1 MAQSPIK
8 EQEEV
13 SSEAVNK
20 EPQVAVVEE
29 AIPSALVTPVAV
41 PAEVG
46 GEAPVQ
52 REQPRIDTSFATEF
66 PEEIMEAGF
75 IGSAPLS
82 IKRTQSSNKELSKIS
97 AATLEIDSLLVEQD
111 LESGSDNYLDQ
122 TYAKI
127 QDELDKFVFDSANQS
142 IVEAQTPDEVV
153 GILQQLKEEG
163 KTTVN
168 LSTLRTY
175 ALSKMENIA
184 PERMGYVAQH
194 VARNIVFAQEIQKR
208 STELSAGTSFLSVL
222 GDVGEY
228 FLPTGTVSE
237 QLVKYKNSIPE
248 ALDAIKNAPP
258 EKQIEMLNAIMDG
271 WESQETLLIENNNS
285 LMTLGQFESLRTA
298 VLQGG
303 LDVID
308 GKTDSEIAQYLETGL
323 DAGFGLMGAKGVF
336 KSVESLFGYLSK
348 RVFASDSVEINPRLM
363 AQLFDPNIKSKNTIK
378 EDQAFW
384 NSEPQF
390 VDRRIE
396 LKQAAST
403 KNTRLYKKTLDAEKK
418 ALSAKE
424 AAILNSQT
432 NNTEARVLA
441 KEKKIKF
448 KAALKEVQNK
458 QSELLAE
465 VQKRQGVVDVQLS
478 KFKDAAGA
486 ESELSRVNQFI
497 KDGRL
502 KEEDLL
508 QSTGEVTVV
517 LGTRTNSHIIDTE
530 YLENPVSKLVVEQE
544 GGLKK
549 IVEDTGLSKEDIA
562 SRQVFTPTP
571 ETSLG
576 FTNMLDN
583 LTSMNELILADKTV
597 TNIGMQRARAL
608 EKQAGTS
615 LTVQDSATGFKFN
628 PNNNEESLGTFT
640 FLLGDGS
647 KGFESAEDA
656 LDSAKI
662 GLNGFDVKI
671 VQQDGKWYAE
681 TSIEHK
687 FDPDNDVGGLY
698 LDPNKATGPMGRL
711 LLNPLRI
718 LGEDVLK
725 GLFALKGKNRST
737 VQKLEDRFK
746 NSVRKL
752 NAKQGLS
759 LSKILEKGDSESL
772 DWTTRASFRE
782 ATGEADT
789 KVWESYRAIRDVY
802 EDVYQIRNKVF
813 HQKLNSKNTKFIDDG
828 EDGNLGTI
836 LDPKKDIDTEDGLVW
851 DIETKRLIPATPDDG
866 FNYVK
871 LTNPVDGGEGIGF
884 RSVVRVK
891 PEKISKLP
899 ENVLN
904 KRAGHIDR
912 FYRETGWLV
921 KTLGTKTVDG
931 KEVPSNSI
939 THIVSSEKQAK
950 KIAER
955 EGGVAI
961 RSRENDDIDG
971 IFGSDADVQFSY
983 GSSHTKKR
991 GEQLKGSDGLNAPI
1005 LNAFETMGKSIT
1017 STQSALDYNML
1028 KSVETRFFNEFDD
1041 MLVKD
1046 KGQVSFSPNAG
1057 SMIRKQSDEEVLFSD
1072 KRLND
1077 FKNWHGYLKTL
1088 RTHTNGEA
1096 YKAVDKAISPVFDP
1110 ILGLV
1115 GKGTD
1120 TQAAVMELKGLVS
1133 NLFVV
1138 LNPLYQVPQNMA
1150 IGLYIAGTKGT
1161 SGFKSVLQL
1170 PALIAARSTGNY
1182 RLLTSLVGGDEK
1194 LARELVQE
1202 LDNNG
1207 LVDAIGRS
1215 NDFLDMARGNL
1226 DVGATSV
1233 VKSGINKVKRKT
1245 TGLIYNAAKG
1255 SQEASLAAM
1264 NMMSYLTE
1272 FNTLMKA
1279 GKKFDGK
1286 GKAEISFQAQKN
1298 VQTQNS
1304 LDMFKYQDN
1313 SSLLSVPLQFFQHVN
1328 KLFLDIIVD
1337 PQYRV
1342 ITGAVETI
1350 IKREI
1355 NSGRSIGREA
1365 GAYSSTYAKALTTT
1379 MLTYATFGMQG
1390 GLGMSMGSEVESKL
1404 RKEFPDLADVPV
1416 FEIMMNGV
1424 INETFN
1430 STVQHFGGKGA
1441 IDITATYG
1449 PAAFLDMVKS
1459 FMLDGFPSFNVLGV
1473 SGAAIGTIFESAA
1486 SIQALA
1492 RAPNIDT
1499 FDKAT
1504 MIASEILEP
1513 ISGYRNIEKALIG
1526 YLFQEL
1532 PFAKSLTSGMKIEKI
1547 EAVML
1552 AGNVQPA
1559 LVTDYFNG
1567 SSFDKKNEGI
1577 FSLMNDKKT
1586 AIRNAETMLQ
1596 AMTRDMAYHE
1606 LRGTLNLAKGNE
1618 LLEKWSTAAKTIS
1631 NPRFEDEI
1639 SKAFAQSALTSGS
1652 STYNQYFRPYEISG
1666 QINNRAEGLRIL
1678 AQKQQSPEFKALA
1691 EAAVETAEIT
1701 DTMQK
1706 ILEDRE

>member
-1 MAQSPIK
+1 M
-8 EQEEV
+8 
-13 SSEAVNK
+13 
-20 EPQVAVVEE
+20 
-29 AIPSALVTPVAV
+29 
-41 PAEVG
+41 
-46 GEAPVQ
+46 
-52 REQPRIDTSFATEF
+52 
-66 PEEIMEAGF
+66 
-75 IGSAPLS
+75 
-82 IKRTQSSNKELSKIS
+82 
-97 AATLEIDSLLVEQD
+97 
-111 LESGSDNYLDQ
+111 
-122 TYAKI
+122 
-127 QDELDKFVFDSANQS
+127 
-142 IVEAQTPDEVV
+142 
-153 GILQQLKEEG
+153 
-163 KTTVN
+163 
-168 LSTLRTY
+168 
-175 ALSKMENIA
+175 
-184 PERMGYVAQH
+184 
-194 VARNIVFAQEIQKR
+194 
-208 STELSAGTSFLSVL
+208 
-222 GDVGEY
+222 
-228 FLPTGTVSE
+228 
-237 QLVKYKNSIPE
+237 
-248 ALDAIKNAPP
+248 
-258 EKQIEMLNAIMDG
+258 
-271 WESQETLLIENNNS
+271 
-285 LMTLGQFESLRTA
+285 
-298 VLQGG
+298 
-303 LDVID
+303 
-308 GKTDSEIAQYLETGL
+308 
-323 DAGFGLMGAKGVF
+323 
-336 KSVESLFGYLSK
+336 
-348 RVFASDSVEINPRLM
+348 
-363 AQLFDPNIKSKNTIK
+363 
-378 EDQAFW
+378 
-384 NSEPQF
+384 
-390 VDRRIE
+390 
-396 LKQAAST
+396 
-403 KNTRLYKKTLDAEKK
+403 
-418 ALSAKE
+418 
-424 AAILNSQT
+424 
-432 NNTEARVLA
+432 
-441 KEKKIKF
+441 
-448 KAALKEVQNK
+448 
-458 QSELLAE
+458 
-465 VQKRQGVVDVQLS
+465 
-478 KFKDAAGA
+478 
-486 ESELSRVNQFI
+486 
-497 KDGRL
+497 
-502 KEEDLL
+502 
-508 QSTGEVTVV
+508 
-517 LGTRTNSHIIDTE
+517 
-530 YLENPVSKLVVEQE
+530 
-544 GGLKK
+544 
-549 IVEDTGLSKEDIA
+549 
-562 SRQVFTPTP
+562 
-571 ETSLG
+571 
-576 FTNMLDN
+576 
-583 LTSMNELILADKTV
+583 
-597 TNIGMQRARAL
+597 
-608 EKQAGTS
+608 
-615 LTVQDSATGFKFN
+615 
-628 PNNNEESLGTFT
+628 
-640 FLLGDGS
+640 
-647 KGFESAEDA
+647 
-656 LDSAKI
+656 DSAKI
-662 GLNGFDVKI
+662 GLSGFDVKI
-671 VQQDGKWYAE
+671 VQKDGKWYAE
-681 TSIEHK
+681 TSMEHK

-698 LDPNKATGPMGRL
+698 LDPNKAVGPIGRM

-718 LGEDVLK
+718 LGDDVMK
-725 GLFALKGKNRST
+725 GLFALKGKHRST
-737 VQKLEDRFK
+737 VQKLENRFK
-746 NSVRKL
+746 DSGRGL
-752 NAKQGLS
+752 GAKQVLS
-759 LSKILEKGDSESL
+759 LSKILEKGDSESVA
-772 DWTTRASFRE
+772 WTTRASFRK
-782 ATGEADT
+782 ATGEQGD
-789 KVWESYRAIRDVY
+789 KVWEAYRVIRDVY

-813 HQKLNSKNTKFIDDG
+813 HQKLNAKNTKFIDDG
-828 EDGNLGTI
+828 EDGNLGVI
-836 LDPKKDIDTEDGLVW
+836 LNPKKDIDTADGLVW

-866 FNYVK
+866 FNYVR
-871 LTNPVDGGEGIGF
+871 LTNAVDGGEGVGF

-931 KEVPSNSI
+931 KEVPDNSI
-939 THIVSSEKQAK
+939 THIVSSQKEAK

-971 IFGSDADVQFSY
+971 IFGSDNDVQFSY

-991 GEQLKGSDGLNAPI
+991 GEQLKGSDGLNAPV

-1046 KGQVSFSPNAG
+1046 RGQVSFSSNAG
-1057 SMIRKQSDEEVLFSD
+1057 SMIRKQSDDEVLFSD

-1194 LARELVQE
+1194 LARELVAE
-1202 LDNNG
+1202 LDSNG

-1226 DVGATSV
+1226 DVGATT
-1233 VKSGINKVKRKT
+1233 KTRSGINAVKRKT
-1245 TGLIYNAAKG
+1245 TGLAYNAARG

-1272 FNTLMKA
+1272 FNTLLKA

-1286 GKAEISFQAQKN
+1286 GKAEVSFQAQKN

-1342 ITGAVETI
+1342 ITGAVESI

-1390 GLGMSMGSEVESKL
+1390 GLGMSLGSEVESKL

-1430 STVQHFGGKGA
+1430 STVEHFGGKGA
-1441 IDITATYG
+1441 IDITTTYG

-1486 SIQALA
+1486 SIQAIA
-1492 RAPNIDT
+1492 RVPNIDT

-1504 MIASEILEP
+1504 MMASEVMEP
-1513 ISGYRNIEKALIG
+1513 ISGYKNIEKAVIG

-1532 PFAKSLTSGMKIEKI
+1532 PYARSLTSGMKIEKI
-1547 EAVML
+1547 EAIML
-1552 AGNVQPA
+1552 AANIQPA

-1577 FSLMNDKKT
+1577 FSLMNDEKT

-1596 AMTRDMAYHE
+1596 AMTRDMAYHK
-1606 LRGTLNLAKGNE
+1606 LRGTLDLAKGNE
-1618 LLEKWSTAAKTIS
+1618 LLEKWSTAAKAIS
-1631 NPRFEDEI
+1631 NPKFEDEI
-1639 SKAFAQSALTSGS
+1639 AKAFAQNALTSGS
-1652 STYNQYFRPYEISG
+1652 STYKQYLRPYETSG
-1666 QINNRAEGLRIL
+1666 QIDNRAEGLKIL
-1678 AQKQQSPEFKALA
+1678 AQKAQSPESKALF
-1691 EAAVETAEIT
+1691 EAAVKTAELT
-1701 DTMQK
+1701 DSMQK

>member
-1 MAQSPIK
+1 MAEPIVQ
-8 EQEEV
+8 EQEELLNV
-13 SSEAVNK
+13 APVEAPK
-20 EPQVAVVEE
+20 APVVEQT
-29 AIPSALVTPVAV
+29 IP
-41 PAEVG
+41 
-46 GEAPVQ
+46 APVV
-52 REQPRIDTSFATEF
+52 DTSFATNFQED
-66 PEEIMEAGF
+66 IQEAGY
-75 IGSAPLS
+75 IGSAGIS
-82 IKRTQSSNKELSKIS
+82 VQRTDSSNKELSKLS
-97 AATLEIDSLLVEQD
+97 AVTLEIDSLLIEQD
-111 LESGSDNYLDQ
+111 LESGSDDYLNQ

-127 QDELDKFVFDSANQS
+127 QEEMDKFVFDRANQS
-142 IVEAQTPDEVV
+142 IVDAQTPDEVV
-153 GILQQLKEEG
+153 TILEQIKAEG

-168 LSTLRTY
+168 LGTLRTY
-175 ALSKMENIA
+175 ALSKLETIN
-184 PERMGYVAQH
+184 PDRMGYVAQH

-208 STELSAGTSFLSVL
+208 STELSAATPFLSMM

-237 QLVKYKNSIPE
+237 QMVKYKNSIPE
-248 ALDAIKNAPP
+248 ALTAIKRAPP
-258 EKQIEMLNAIMDG
+258 EKQIEMLNALMDG
-271 WESQETLLIENNNS
+271 WEEQETLLIENNNS
-285 LMTLGQFESLRTA
+285 LMTLGQFDALRKA

-308 GKTDSEIAQYLETGL
+308 GRTDSEIEQYLETGL
-323 DAGFGLMGAKGVF
+323 DAGLSLMGAKGVF
-336 KSVESLFGYLSK
+336 KSVESVFGFLSK
-348 RVFASDSVEINPRLM
+348 RVFASDSVEIDPRLM
-363 AQLFDPNIKSKNTIK
+363 AQLFDPNISNPNTM
-378 EDQAFW
+378 QV
-384 NSEPQF
+384 PTTT
-390 VDRRIE
+390 RI
-396 LKQAAST
+396 
-403 KNTRLYKKTLDAEKK
+403 
-418 ALSAKE
+418 
-424 AAILNSQT
+424 
-432 NNTEARVLA
+432 
-441 KEKKIKF
+441 
-448 KAALKEVQNK
+448 
-458 QSELLAE
+458 
-465 VQKRQGVVDVQLS
+465 
-478 KFKDAAGA
+478 
-486 ESELSRVNQFI
+486 
-497 KDGRL
+497 
-502 KEEDLL
+502 
-508 QSTGEVTVV
+508 
-517 LGTRTNSHIIDTE
+517 NSHTIDTE
-530 YLENPVSKLVVEQE
+530 YLETPVSKLKVEQE
-544 GGLKK
+544 GGLQK
-549 IVEDTGLSKEDIA
+549 IVEDTGMSKEDVA
-562 SRQVFTPTP
+562 SRQVFTPT
-571 ETSLG
+571 EDTSIG
-576 FTNMLDN
+576 FPNMLDN
-583 LTSMNELILADKTV
+583 ITSMNELILADKSV
-597 TNIGMQRARAL
+597 TNIGMQRARTL
-608 EKQAGTS
+608 ETQAGTS
-615 LTVQDSATGFKFN
+615 LTVQDSATGFKGIDFKFN
-628 PNNNEESLGTFT
+628 DNEDSLGTFT
-640 FLLGDGS
+640 FLLGDGT
-647 KGFESAEDA
+647 KGFDTAEDA
-656 LDSAKI
+656 LSASKV
-662 GLNGFDVKI
+662 GLAGMDAKI
-671 VQQDGKWYAE
+671 VQKDGKWYAE

-698 LDPNKATGPMGRL
+698 LDPNKATGPIGRM

-718 LGEDVLK
+718 LGDDVMK

-752 NAKQGLS
+752 GAKQGLS
-759 LSKILEKGDSESL
+759 LSKILEKGDSYVSPSGKSGIE
-772 DWTTRASFRE
+772 WTTRASFRK
-782 ATGEADT
+782 ATGEQDN
-789 KVWESYRAIRDVY
+789 KVWEAYRAIRDVY

-836 LDPKKDIDTEDGLVW
+836 LDPKKDIDTADGLVW
-851 DIETKRLIPATPDDG
+851 DMETKRLIPATPDDG

-871 LTNPVDGGEGIGF
+871 LTNAIDGGEGIGF
-884 RSVVRVK
+884 RSVVRIK
-891 PEKISKLP
+891 PEKISRLP

-939 THIVSSEKQAK
+939 THIVSSQKEAK
-950 KIAER
+950 KIAEQ

-971 IFGSDADVQFSY
+971 IFGSDNDVQFSY

-991 GEQLKGSDGLNAPI
+991 GEQLKGSDGLNAPV

-1046 KGQVSFSPNAG
+1046 RGQVSFSPRAG
-1057 SMIRKQSDEEVLFSD
+1057 SMIRKQKDDEVLFSD

-1096 YKAVDKAISPVFDP
+1096 YKAVDSAISPVFDP
-1110 ILGLV
+1110 ILGLI

-1150 IGLYIAGTKGT
+1150 IGIYIAGTKGT

-1194 LARELVQE
+1194 LARELVKE

-1226 DVGATSV
+1226 DVGATNV
-1233 VKSGINKVKRKT
+1233 VKSGINAVKRKT
-1245 TGLIYNAAKG
+1245 TGLAYNAARG

-1355 NSGRSIGREA
+1355 NSGRSIGKEA

-1390 GLGMSMGSEVESKL
+1390 GLGQSLGSEVEAKL
-1404 RKEFPDLADVPV
+1404 RKAFPDLADTPV
-1416 FEIMMNGV
+1416 FEIMMNGA

-1430 STVQHFGGKGA
+1430 STVEHLGGKGA

-1473 SGAAIGTIFESAA
+1473 SGAAVGTIFESAT
-1486 SIQALA
+1486 SINAL
-1492 RAPNIDT
+1492 RKAPNIDT

-1504 MIASEILEP
+1504 MMASEVMEP
-1513 ISGYRNIEKALIG
+1513 ISGYRNIEKAVIG

-1532 PFAKSLTSGMKIEKI
+1532 PFAKSLSSGMKIEKI
-1547 EAVML
+1547 EAIML
-1552 AGNVQPA
+1552 AANIQPA

-1577 FSLMNDKKT
+1577 FSLMNDEKT
-1586 AIRNAETMLQ
+1586 ALRNAETMLQ
-1596 AMTRDMAYHE
+1596 AMVRDMSYHK
-1606 LRGTLNLAKGNE
+1606 LRGTLDLAKGNE
-1618 LLEKWSTAAKTIS
+1618 LLEKWSTAAKAIS
-1631 NPRFEDEI
+1631 NPKYEDEI
-1639 SKAFAQSALTSGS
+1639 AKAFAQNALTSGS
-1652 STYNQYFRPYEISG
+1652 STYEQYLRPYETSG
-1666 QINNRAEGLRIL
+1666 QIDNRAEGLRLL
-1678 AQKQQSPEFKALA
+1678 AQKAQSPESQALFDAALKVA
-1691 EAAVETAEIT
+1691 EST
-1701 DTMQK
+1701 DSMQK
-1706 ILEDRE
+1706 ILEDKE

>member
-1 MAQSPIK
+1 MAEPTVEEQASLVAF
-8 EQEEV
+8 QEEGV
-13 SSEAVNK
+13 ASNSAPLQKADVDNLASMDKQKVDAESKVASRIQEMNSRGITKEDFLASVASSDMTGFDQESINEIARGLNAK
-20 EPQVAVVEE
+20 A
-29 AIPSALVTPVAV
+29 
-41 PAEVG
+41 PAKP
-46 GEAPVQ
+46 ASLAD
-52 REQPRIDTSFATEF
+52 ISFATDF
-66 PEEIMEAGF
+66 PEEISEAGY
-75 IGSAPLS
+75 IGNAPLS
-82 IKRTQSSNKELSKIS
+82 IMRTQGSNKELSQLS
-97 AATLEIDSLLVEQD
+97 AVTLEIDSLLIEQD
-111 LESGSDNYLDQ
+111 LESGSDSYLDQ
-122 TYAKI
+122 TYLKI
-127 QDELDKFVFDSANQS
+127 QEELDKFVFDRANQS
-142 IVEAQTPDEVV
+142 IVEAQTPEEVV
-153 GILQQLKEEG
+153 GILEQLKSEG

-175 ALSKMENIA
+175 ALSKMESIEPA
-184 PERMGYVAQH
+184 RMGYVAQH
-194 VARNIVFAQEIQKR
+194 VARNIIFAQEIQKR
-208 STELSAGTSFLSVL
+208 STELSAATPFLSML
-222 GDVGEY
+222 ADGSE
-228 FLPTGTVSE
+228 FFSPTAFISD
-237 QLVKYKNSIPE
+237 QLVKYKTSIPE
-248 ALDAIKNAPP
+248 ALSAIKNSPP
-258 EKQIEMLNAIMDG
+258 EKQIEMLNALMDG
-271 WESQETLLIENNNS
+271 WEEQETLLIENNNS
-285 LMTLGQFESLRTA
+285 LMTLGQFESLRNA

-308 GKTDSEIAQYLETGL
+308 GRTDSEIEQYLETTLDVGL
-323 DAGFGLMGAKGVF
+323 SAMGAKGAF
-336 KSVESLFGYLSK
+336 KSIESLFGYLTK
-348 RVFASDSVEINPRLM
+348 RVFASDDVEIDPRLM
-363 AQLFDPNIKSKNTIK
+363 AQLFDPNIPSPNTLK
-378 EDQAFW
+378 V
-384 NSEPQF
+384 PTTT
-390 VDRRIE
+390 RI
-396 LKQAAST
+396 
-403 KNTRLYKKTLDAEKK
+403 
-418 ALSAKE
+418 
-424 AAILNSQT
+424 
-432 NNTEARVLA
+432 
-441 KEKKIKF
+441 
-448 KAALKEVQNK
+448 
-458 QSELLAE
+458 
-465 VQKRQGVVDVQLS
+465 
-478 KFKDAAGA
+478 
-486 ESELSRVNQFI
+486 
-497 KDGRL
+497 
-502 KEEDLL
+502 
-508 QSTGEVTVV
+508 
-517 LGTRTNSHIIDTE
+517 NSHTVDTE
-530 YLENPVSKLVVEQE
+530 YLENPVSKLKAEQE
-544 GGLKK
+544 GGLQK

-562 SRQVFTPTP
+562 SRQVFTPT
-571 ETSLG
+571 EDTSLG
-576 FTNMLDN
+576 FPNMLNN
-583 LTSMNELILADKTV
+583 LTSMNELILADKSI

-608 EKQAGTS
+608 ETQAGTS
-615 LTVQDSATGFKFN
+615 LTVQDSATGFKGIDFKVN
-628 PNNNEESLGTFT
+628 DNEESLGTFT
-640 FLLGDGS
+640 FLLGDGA
-647 KGFESAEDA
+647 KGFDSAEA
-656 LDSAKI
+656 AMDSAKI

-671 VQQDGKWYAE
+671 VQQDGKWYAQ

-698 LDPNKATGPMGRL
+698 LDPNKATGPIGRL

-718 LGEDVLK
+718 LGDDVMK

-746 NSVRKL
+746 GSVRKL
-752 NAKQGLS
+752 NAKEGLS
-759 LSKILEKGDSESL
+759 LSKILEQGDSESL
-772 DWTTRASFRE
+772 EWTTRASFRK
-782 ATGEADT
+782 ATGEQGD

-813 HQKLNSKNTKFIDDG
+813 HQKLNSNNTKFIDDG
-828 EDGNLGTI
+828 VDGNLGTV
-836 LDPKKDIDTEDGLVW
+836 LNPKQVGKGKDIDTADGLVW
-851 DIETKRLIPATPDDG
+851 DMETKRLIPVTPDDG

-871 LTNPVDGGEGIGF
+871 LTNAIDAGEGIGF
-884 RSVVRVK
+884 RSIVRIK

-904 KRAGHIDR
+904 RRAGHIDR

-921 KTLGTKTVDG
+921 KTLSTKTVDG
-931 KEVPSNSI
+931 KEVSSNSI
-939 THIVSSEKQAK
+939 THIVSSQKEAK
-950 KIAER
+950 KIAEQ
-955 EGGVAI
+955 EGGVAV

-971 IFGSDADVQFSY
+971 IFGSDSDVQFSY

-991 GEQLKGSDGLNAPI
+991 GEQLQGSDGVHAPI

-1046 KGQVSFSPNAG
+1046 NGRVSFSPRAG
-1057 SMIRKQSDEEVLFSD
+1057 SMIRKQSDDEVLFSD

-1096 YKAVDKAISPVFDP
+1096 YKAVDRAISPVFDP
-1110 ILGLV
+1110 ILGLI

-1120 TQAAVMELKGLVS
+1120 TQSAVMELKGLVS

-1150 IGLYIAGTKGT
+1150 IGIYIAGTKGT

-1170 PALIAARSTGNY
+1170 PALLAARSSGNY

-1226 DVGATSV
+1226 DVGATTKV
-1233 VKSGINKVKRKT
+1233 RSGINAVKRKT
-1245 TGLIYNAAKG
+1245 TGLAYDAARG

-1286 GKAEISFQAQKN
+1286 GKAEVSFQAQKN

-1355 NSGRSIGREA
+1355 SSGRSIGREA

-1390 GLGMSMGSEVESKL
+1390 GLGQSLGSEAEAKI
-1404 RKEFPDLADVPV
+1404 RKEFPDLADVPI
-1416 FEIMMNGV
+1416 FEIMMNGA

-1430 STVQHFGGKGA
+1430 STVEHLGGKGA
-1441 IDITATYG
+1441 IDITSTYG

-1459 FMLDGFPSFNVLGV
+1459 FMLDSFPSFNVLGV
-1473 SGAAIGTIFESAA
+1473 SGAAVGTIFESVA
-1486 SIQALA
+1486 SINAL
-1492 RAPNIDT
+1492 RKAPNIDT

-1504 MIASEILEP
+1504 MMASEVMEP
-1513 ISGYRNIEKALIG
+1513 ISGYKNIEKAVIG

-1532 PFAKSLTSGMKIEKI
+1532 PYARSLSSGMKIERI
-1547 EAVML
+1547 EAIML
-1552 AGNVQPA
+1552 AANIQPA

-1577 FSLMNDKKT
+1577 FSIMNDEKT
-1586 AIRNAETMLQ
+1586 AVRNAETMLQ
-1596 AMTRDMAYHE
+1596 AMARDMAYHK
-1606 LRGTLNLAKGNE
+1606 LRGTLDLAKGNE
-1618 LLEKWSTAAKTIS
+1618 LLEKWSTAAKAIS
-1631 NPRFEDEI
+1631 NPKFKDEI
-1639 SKAFAQSALTSGS
+1639 AKAFAQNALTSGS
-1652 STYNQYFRPYEISG
+1652 STYEQYIRPYAVGG
-1666 QINNRAEGLRIL
+1666 QINNRAEGLRLL
-1678 AQKQQSPEFKALA
+1678 AQKAQSPESKALFESALQIA
-1691 EAAVETAEIT
+1691 EST
-1701 DTMQK
+1701 DSMQK
-1706 ILEDRE
+1706 ILEDKE

>member
-1 MAQSPIK
+1 MAEPIVP
-8 EQEEV
+8 EIVEAEV
-13 SSEAVNK
+13 VAPVEAV
-20 EPQVAVVEE
+20 
-29 AIPSALVTPVAV
+29 
-41 PAEVG
+41 
-46 GEAPVQ
+46 EAPVV
-52 REQPRIDTSFATEF
+52 EAPVKPTPLTDTSFATNF
-66 PEEIMEAGF
+66 PEEISEAGY
-75 IGSAPLS
+75 IGNAPLS
-82 IKRTQSSNKELSKIS
+82 VMRTQSSNKELSRLS
-97 AATLEIDSLLVEQD
+97 GVTLEIDSLLIEQD
-111 LESGSDNYLDQ
+111 LESGSDSYLNQ

-127 QDELDKFVFDSANQS
+127 QEEMDKFVFDKANQS
-142 IVEAQTPDEVV
+142 IVEAQTPEEVV
-153 GILQQLKEEG
+153 GILEQLKAEG

-175 ALSKMENIA
+175 ALSKLETIN

-194 VARNIVFAQEIQKR
+194 VARRIVLAQEIQKR
-208 STELSAGTSFLSVL
+208 STELSAGTSFLQTL
-222 GDVGEY
+222 GNLAE
-228 FLPTGTVSE
+228 FASPTGTISD
-237 QLVKYKNSIPE
+237 QLAKYKTSIPE
-248 ALDAIKNAPP
+248 ALSAINNAPP
-258 EKQIEMLNAIMDG
+258 EKQREALTNLLDG
-271 WESQETLLIENNNS
+271 WEEQETFLIENNNS
-285 LMTLGQFESLRTA
+285 LMTLNQFESLRNA
-298 VLQGG
+298 ILQGG

-308 GKTDSEIAQYLETGL
+308 GKTDSEIEQYLETGL
-323 DAGFGLMGAKGVF
+323 DIGLSLTGVKGALE
-336 KSVESLFGYLSK
+336 SVQSLFGYLSK
-348 RVFASDSVEINPRLM
+348 RVFASDSVEIDTRLM
-363 AQLFDPNIKSKNTIK
+363 AQLFDPNISSKNTIN
-378 EDQAFW
+378 ESQAFW
-384 NSEPQF
+384 NKEPQF
-390 VDRRIE
+390 IDRRVD
-396 LKQAAST
+396 LAQAAST
-403 KNTRLYKKTLDAEKK
+403 KNTRLYRKTLEAEKK
-418 ALSAKE
+418 ALGAKE
-424 AAILNSQT
+424 SAILNSQT
-432 NNTEARVLA
+432 NNTEARALS

-448 KAALKEVQNK
+448 KAALKEVQDN
-458 QSELLAE
+458 QSRQLAE
-465 VQKRQGVVDVQLS
+465 VQNRQGTVNTQIRRFDS
-478 KFKDAAGA
+478 AASA
-486 ESELSRVNQFI
+486 ESELSRVNQFV

-502 KEEDLL
+502 DVEDLL
-508 QSTGEVTVV
+508 QDTGEVRVV
-517 LGTRTNSHIIDTE
+517 LGTRTNSHIVDTE
-530 YLENPVSKLVVEQE
+530 YLENPVSKLKIEQE
-544 GGLKK
+544 GGLQK
-549 IVEDTGLSKEDIA
+549 IVEDTGMSKEDIA
-562 SRQVFTPTP
+562 SRQVFTPT
-571 ETSLG
+571 EDTSLG
-576 FTNMLDN
+576 FPNILDN
-583 LTSMNELILADKTV
+583 LTSMNELILADKSV

-608 EKQAGTS
+608 ETQAGTS

-628 PNNNEESLGTFT
+628 PNDNEESLGTFT
-640 FLLGDGS
+640 FLLGDGA
-647 KGFESAEDA
+647 KGFNSAEEA
-656 LDSAKI
+656 LSSAKV
-662 GLNGFDVKI
+662 GLSGYDVKI
-671 VQQDGKWYAE
+671 VQQDGKWFAE

-698 LDPNKATGPMGRL
+698 LDPNKAVGPIGRM

-718 LGEDVLK
+718 LGDDVMK

-746 NSVRKL
+746 GSVRKL
-752 NAKQGLS
+752 NAKEGLS

-772 DWTTRASFRE
+772 EWTTRASFRK
-782 ATGEADT
+782 ATGEQGN

-836 LDPKKDIDTEDGLVW
+836 LNPKKDIDTEDGLVW
-851 DIETKRLIPATPDDG
+851 DMETKRLIPATPDDG

-871 LTNPVDGGEGIGF
+871 LTNAIDGGEGIGF

-904 KRAGHIDR
+904 RRSGHIDR

-939 THIVSSEKQAK
+939 THIVSSQKEAK
-950 KIAER
+950 KIAEQ
-955 EGGVAI
+955 EGGVAV

-971 IFGSDADVQFSY
+971 IFGSDNDVQFSY

-991 GEQLKGSDGLNAPI
+991 GEQLKGSDGLNAPV

-1017 STQSALDYNML
+1017 STQSALDFNML

-1046 KGQVSFSPNAG
+1046 RGRVSFSPRAG
-1057 SMIRKQSDEEVLFSD
+1057 SMIRKQSDDEVLFSD

-1096 YKAVDKAISPVFDP
+1096 YKAVDSAISPVFDP
-1110 ILGLV
+1110 ILGLI

-1170 PALIAARSTGNY
+1170 PALIAARSSGNY
-1182 RLLTSLVGGDEK
+1182 KLLTSLVGGDEK
-1194 LARELVQE
+1194 LARELVAE
-1202 LDNNG
+1202 LDSNG
-1207 LVDAIGRS
+1207 LVDAVGRS

-1226 DVGATSV
+1226 DVGATTKL
-1233 VKSGINKVKRKT
+1233 KSGINAVKRKT
-1245 TGLIYNAAKG
+1245 TGLAYNAARG

-1272 FNTLMKA
+1272 FNTLIKA

-1286 GKAEISFQAQKN
+1286 GKAEVSFQAQKN

-1355 NSGRSIGREA
+1355 NSGRSVGREA

-1390 GLGMSMGSEVESKL
+1390 GLGMSIGSEVESKL
-1404 RKEFPDLADVPV
+1404 RKQFPDLADVPI
-1416 FEIMMNGV
+1416 FEIMMNGA

-1430 STVQHFGGKGA
+1430 STVEHLGGKGA
-1441 IDITATYG
+1441 IDITSTYG

-1459 FMLDGFPSFNVLGV
+1459 FMLDSFPSFNVLGV
-1473 SGAAIGTIFESAA
+1473 SGAAVGTIFESAA

-1504 MIASEILEP
+1504 MIASEVMEP
-1513 ISGYRNIEKALIG
+1513 ISGYKNIEKAVIG

-1532 PFAKSLTSGMKIEKI
+1532 PYAKSLSSGMKIEKI
-1547 EAVML
+1547 EAIML
-1552 AGNVQPA
+1552 AANIQPA

-1577 FSLMNDKKT
+1577 FSIMNDEKT

-1596 AMTRDMAYHE
+1596 AMSRDMAYHK
-1606 LRGTLNLAKGNE
+1606 LRGTLDLAKGNE

-1631 NPRFEDEI
+1631 SPRFKDEI
-1639 SKAFAQSALTSGS
+1639 AKAFAQSALTSGS
-1652 STYNQYFRPYEISG
+1652 STYEQYIRPYAESG
-1666 QINNRAEGLRIL
+1666 QINNRAEGLRLL
-1678 AQKQQSPEFKALA
+1678 AQKAQSPESKALFESALKIA
-1691 EAAVETAEIT
+1691 EST
-1701 DTMQK
+1701 DSMQK
-1706 ILEDRE
+1706 ILEDKE

>member
-1 MAQSPIK
+1 MIEPIVEDAVTPK
-8 EQEEV
+8 KTKYGVRQDGTAKGEGFFGKLNRPDGAVSTELSFGFESEGEEILAPLLVPTLTEEEV
-13 SSEAVNK
+13 NSLLTSDKVSDAIYDKAIDHAIKRKGEGKNTFWEEGEAVNSFRVQ
-20 EPQVAVVEE
+20 PT
-29 AIPSALVTPVAV
+29 PLV
-41 PAEVG
+41 
-46 GEAPVQ
+46 
-52 REQPRIDTSFATEF
+52 DTSFATDF
-66 PEEIMEAGF
+66 PEDIAEAGY
-75 IGSAPLS
+75 IGEAPLS
-82 IKRTQSSNKELSKIS
+82 VMRTKGSNKELSQLS
-97 AATLEIDSLLVEQD
+97 AVTLEIDSLLVEQD
-111 LESGSDNYLDQ
+111 LESGSDSYLDQ

-127 QDELDKFVFDSANQS
+127 QEEMDKFVFDKANQS
-142 IVEAQTPDEVV
+142 IVEAQTPEEVV
-153 GILQQLKEEG
+153 GILEQLKSEG

-175 ALSKMENIA
+175 ALSKMETIGSD
-184 PERMGYVAQH
+184 RMGYVAQH

-208 STELSAGTSFLSVL
+208 STELSAGTSFLSTL

-228 FLPTGTVSE
+228 FLPTGTASE
-237 QLVKYKNSIPE
+237 QMVKYKDSIPE
-248 ALDAIKNAPP
+248 ALAAIKKASP
-258 EKQIEMLNAIMDG
+258 EKQIEMLHSLMDG
-271 WESQETLLIENNNS
+271 WEAQETLLIENNNS
-285 LMTLGQFESLRTA
+285 LMTLGQFESLRNA

-308 GKTDSEIAQYLETGL
+308 GRTDSEIEQYLETGL
-323 DAGFGLMGAKGVF
+323 DAGLSLMGAKGVF
-336 KSVESLFGYLSK
+336 KSVESVFGFLSK
-348 RVFASDSVEINPRLM
+348 RVFSSDSVEVDPRLM
-363 AQLFDPNIKSKNTIK
+363 AQLFDPNISSPNTM
-378 EDQAFW
+378 QV
-384 NSEPQF
+384 PTTT
-390 VDRRIE
+390 RI
-396 LKQAAST
+396 
-403 KNTRLYKKTLDAEKK
+403 
-418 ALSAKE
+418 
-424 AAILNSQT
+424 
-432 NNTEARVLA
+432 
-441 KEKKIKF
+441 
-448 KAALKEVQNK
+448 
-458 QSELLAE
+458 
-465 VQKRQGVVDVQLS
+465 
-478 KFKDAAGA
+478 
-486 ESELSRVNQFI
+486 
-497 KDGRL
+497 
-502 KEEDLL
+502 
-508 QSTGEVTVV
+508 
-517 LGTRTNSHIIDTE
+517 NSHTVDTE
-530 YLENPVSKLVVEQE
+530 YLETPVSKLKVEQE

-549 IVEDTGLSKEDIA
+549 IVEDTGMSKEDIA
-562 SRQVFTPTP
+562 SRQVFTPT
-571 ETSLG
+571 EDTSMG
-576 FTNMLDN
+576 FPNLLDN
-583 LTSMNELILADKTV
+583 LTSMNELILADKSI
-597 TNIGMQRARAL
+597 TNIGMQRARTL
-608 EKQAGTS
+608 ETQAGTS
-615 LTVQDSATGFKFN
+615 LTVQDSATGFKGIDFKFN
-628 PNNNEESLGTFT
+628 DNEDSLGTFT
-640 FLLGDGS
+640 FLLGDGA
-647 KGFESAEDA
+647 KGFDSAEA
-656 LDSAKI
+656 AMDSAKI
-662 GLNGFDVKI
+662 GLSGFDVKV
-671 VQQDGKWYAE
+671 VQKDGKWYAE
-681 TSIEHK
+681 TSMEHK

-698 LDPNKATGPMGRL
+698 LDPNKAVGPIGRM

-718 LGEDVLK
+718 LGDDVMK

-746 NSVRKL
+746 GGVRKL

-759 LSKILEKGDSESL
+759 LSKILEKGDSASL
-772 DWTTRASFRE
+772 AWTTRASFRK
-782 ATGEADT
+782 ATGEQDG
-789 KVWESYRAIRDVY
+789 KVWEAYRVIRDVY

-813 HQKLNSKNTKFIDDG
+813 HQKLNAKNTKFIDDG
-828 EDGNLGTI
+828 GDGNLGVI
-836 LDPKKDIDTEDGLVW
+836 LNPKKDIDTADGLVW
-851 DIETKRLIPATPDDG
+851 DIETKRLIPATLDDG
-866 FNYVK
+866 FNYVR
-871 LTNPVDGGEGIGF
+871 LTNAVDGGEGVGF

-931 KEVPSNSI
+931 KEVPDNSI
-939 THIVSSEKQAK
+939 THIVSSQKEAK

-971 IFGSDADVQFSY
+971 IFGSDNDVQFSY

-991 GEQLKGSDGLNAPI
+991 GEQLKGSDGLNAPV

-1046 KGQVSFSPNAG
+1046 RGQVSFSSNAG
-1057 SMIRKQSDEEVLFSD
+1057 SMIRKQSDDEVLFSD

-1110 ILGLV
+1110 ILNAI
-1115 GKGTD
+1115 GKIPFTEKRYIDKRGTD

-1194 LARELVQE
+1194 LARELVAE
-1202 LDNNG
+1202 LDSNG

-1226 DVGATSV
+1226 DVGATTKV
-1233 VKSGINKVKRKT
+1233 RSGIEAVKRKT
-1245 TGLIYNAAKG
+1245 TGLAYNAARG

-1272 FNTLMKA
+1272 FNTLLKA

-1286 GKAEISFQAQKN
+1286 GKAEVSFQAQKN

-1342 ITGAVETI
+1342 ITGAVESI

-1390 GLGMSMGSEVESKL
+1390 GLGMSLGSEVESKL

-1430 STVQHFGGKGA
+1430 STVEHFGGKGA
-1441 IDITATYG
+1441 IDITTTYG

-1492 RAPNIDT
+1492 RTPNIDT

-1504 MIASEILEP
+1504 MIASEIMEP
-1513 ISGYRNIEKALIG
+1513 ISGYKNIEKAVIG

-1532 PFAKSLTSGMKIEKI
+1532 PYARSLTSGMKIEKI

-1552 AGNVQPA
+1552 AANIQPA

-1567 SSFDKKNEGI
+1567 SSFDKKNAGI
-1577 FSLMNDKKT
+1577 FSFMNDEKT

-1596 AMTRDMAYHE
+1596 AMTRDMAYHK
-1606 LRGTLNLAKGNE
+1606 LRGTLDLAKGNE

-1631 NPRFEDEI
+1631 NPKFEDAI
-1639 SKAFAQSALTSGS
+1639 SKAFAQNALTSGS

-1666 QINNRAEGLRIL
+1666 QIGNTAEGFRIL
-1678 AQKQQSPEFKALA
+1678 AQKAQSPEFKALA
-1691 EAAVETAEIT
+1691 EAAVKTAEST
-1701 DTMQK
+1701 DSMQK

>member
-1 MAQSPIK
+1 MAEPTVPEIVEDVAPI
-8 EQEEV
+8 
-13 SSEAVNK
+13 EAV
-20 EPQVAVVEE
+20 EVA
-29 AIPSALVTPVAV
+29 PTPVAEQSKN
-41 PAEVG
+41 PAPL
-46 GEAPVQ
+46 A
-52 REQPRIDTSFATEF
+52 DTSFATNF
-66 PEEIMEAGF
+66 PEEISEAGY
-75 IGSAPLS
+75 IGNAPLS
-82 IKRTQSSNKELSKIS
+82 VMRTKGSNKELSKLS
-97 AATLEIDSLLVEQD
+97 AVTLEIDSLLIEQD
-111 LESGSDNYLDQ
+111 LESGDDNYLDQ

-127 QDELDKFVFDSANQS
+127 QEEMDKFVFDRANQS
-142 IVEAQTPDEVV
+142 IVEAQTPEEVV
-153 GILQQLKEEG
+153 GILEQLKAEG

-168 LSTLRTY
+168 LGTLRTY
-175 ALSKMENIA
+175 ALSKLETIK

-208 STELSAGTSFLSVL
+208 STELSAGTSFLGML
-222 GDVGEY
+222 GDAGEF
-228 FLPTGTVSE
+228 FLPTGTASE
-237 QLVKYKNSIPE
+237 QLIKYKTSIPE
-248 ALDAIKNAPP
+248 ALETIKNSPP
-258 EKQIEMLNAIMDG
+258 EKQIEMLNALMDG
-271 WESQETLLIENNNS
+271 WEEQETLLIENNNS
-285 LMTLGQFESLRTA
+285 LMTLGQFDALRKA

-308 GKTDSEIAQYLETGL
+308 GRTDSEIEQYLETGL
-323 DAGFGLMGAKGVF
+323 DFGLSLIGAKGTFESVTSVF
-336 KSVESLFGYLSK
+336 KYLSK
-348 RVFASDSVEINPRLM
+348 KVFASNEVEINPNLM
-363 AQLFDPNIKSKNTIK
+363 AALFDPNIPSPNTI
-378 EDQAFW
+378 
-384 NSEPQF
+384 NIPTTT
-390 VDRRIE
+390 RI
-396 LKQAAST
+396 
-403 KNTRLYKKTLDAEKK
+403 
-418 ALSAKE
+418 
-424 AAILNSQT
+424 
-432 NNTEARVLA
+432 
-441 KEKKIKF
+441 
-448 KAALKEVQNK
+448 
-458 QSELLAE
+458 
-465 VQKRQGVVDVQLS
+465 
-478 KFKDAAGA
+478 
-486 ESELSRVNQFI
+486 
-497 KDGRL
+497 
-502 KEEDLL
+502 
-508 QSTGEVTVV
+508 
-517 LGTRTNSHIIDTE
+517 NSHTIDTE
-530 YLENPVSKLVVEQE
+530 YLETPVSKLIVEQE
-544 GGLKK
+544 GGLQK
-549 IVEDTGLSKEDIA
+549 IVDDTGLSKEDIA
-562 SRQVFTPTP
+562 SRQVFTPT
-571 ETSLG
+571 EDTSIGLP
-576 FTNMLDN
+576 NMLNN
-583 LTSMNELILADKTV
+583 LTSMNELILADKSV
-597 TNIGMQRARAL
+597 TNIGMQRARKL
-608 EKQAGTS
+608 ETQAGTS
-615 LTVQDSATGFKFN
+615 LTVQDSATGFK
-628 PNNNEESLGTFT
+628 PNDIEGSLGTFT
-640 FLLGDGS
+640 FLLGDGA
-647 KGFESAEDA
+647 KGFDNAEDA
-656 LDSAKI
+656 LSASKV
-662 GLNGFDVKI
+662 GLAGMDAKI
-671 VQQDGKWYAE
+671 VQKDGKWYAE

-698 LDPNKATGPMGRL
+698 LDPNKAVGSIGRM

-718 LGEDVLK
+718 LGDDVMK

-746 NSVRKL
+746 GSVRKL
-752 NAKQGLS
+752 DAKQGLS
-759 LSKILEKGDSESL
+759 LSKILEQGDSESL
-772 DWTTRASFRE
+772 DWTTRASFRK
-782 ATGEADT
+782 ATGEQDD

-813 HQKLNSKNTKFIDDG
+813 HQKLDSKNTKFIDDG
-828 EDGNLGTI
+828 GDGNLGTI
-836 LDPKKDIDTEDGLVW
+836 LNPKSVGKGKDIDTADGLVF
-851 DIETKRLIPATPDDG
+851 DMETKRLIVPTPDDG

-871 LTNPVDGGEGIGF
+871 LTNAVDAGGEIGF

-891 PEKISKLP
+891 PEKISRLP

-939 THIVSSEKQAK
+939 THIVSSQKEAK
-950 KIAER
+950 KIAEQ

-971 IFGSDADVQFSY
+971 IFGSDNDVQFSY

-991 GEQLKGSDGLNAPI
+991 GEQLRGTDNLNAPV

-1028 KSVETRFFNEFDD
+1028 KSVEARFFNEFDD

-1046 KGQVSFSPNAG
+1046 RGQVSFSPNAG
-1057 SMIRKQSDEEVLFSD
+1057 SMIRKQKDDEVLFSD

-1110 ILGLV
+1110 ILGLI

-1150 IGLYIAGTKGT
+1150 IGIYIAGTKGT

-1170 PALIAARSTGNY
+1170 PALIAARSSGNY

-1194 LARELVQE
+1194 LARELVAE
-1202 LDNNG
+1202 LDSNG

-1226 DVGATSV
+1226 DVGATT
-1233 VKSGINKVKRKT
+1233 KLRSGINAVKRKT
-1245 TGLIYNAAKG
+1245 TGLAYNAARG

-1313 SSLLSVPLQFFQHVN
+1313 SNLLSVPLQFFQHVN

-1342 ITGAVETI
+1342 ITGAVESI

-1365 GAYSSTYAKALTTT
+1365 GAYSGTYAKALTTT

-1390 GLGMSMGSEVESKL
+1390 GLGMSLGSEVESKL
-1404 RKEFPDLADVPV
+1404 RKEFPDLADTPV

-1430 STVQHFGGKGA
+1430 STVRHLGGQGA

-1532 PFAKSLTSGMKIEKI
+1532 PFAKSLSSGMKIEKI

-1577 FSLMNDKKT
+1577 FSLMNDEKT
-1586 AIRNAETMLQ
+1586 AMRNAETMLQ
-1596 AMTRDMAYHE
+1596 AMARDMAYHK
-1606 LRGTLNLAKGNE
+1606 LRGTLDLAKGNE

-1631 NPRFEDEI
+1631 NPKYEDEI
-1639 SKAFAQSALTSGS
+1639 AKAFAQNALTSGS
-1652 STYNQYFRPYEISG
+1652 STYNQYIRPYEMAS
-1666 QINNRAEGLRIL
+1666 QINNRAEGLKIL
-1678 AQKQQSPEFKALA
+1678 AQKEQSPEFKALVESAISVA
-1691 EAAVETAEIT
+1691 EST
-1701 DTMQK
+1701 DSMQK
-1706 ILEDRE
+1706 ILEDKE